1 MLGLKTKLIESGE
14 MSKREKQREIL
25 HKFIDGPV
33 DFLVKHNISPNLLS
47 YIGFIFSLFTALFIA
62 LGFVHFPIWFS
73 WVIPFS
79 IFWSGTFDVFD
90 GEVARRTKG
99 ESQSG
104 AFLDSNLDRLSDVA
118 LILGLVY
125 ANLLSFLLGFIILFL
140 IIMVSYTRSRAENE
154 GVDMKGVGFMERAER
169 LIYLMFIISIESWI
183 YFLFCIFPENQFLI
197 LLSTYFFLIFIL
209 IFMILLIVTL
219 VQRFV
224 YTAKELKATAAN
236 VS

>member
-1 MLGLKTKLIESGE
+1 LIESGE
-14 MSKREKQREIL
+14 KSKREKQREIL

-33 DFLVKHNISPNLLS
+33 DFLIKHNISPNLLS
-47 YIGFIFSLFTALFIA
+47 YIGFVCSLIA
-62 LGFVHFPIWFS
+62 AFLIAIGFVHFPIWFS
-73 WVIPFS
+73 WIIPFL

-118 LILGLVY
+118 LILGLIY
-125 ANLLSFLLGFIILFL
+125 ANLICFLLGFIFLFL

-169 LIYLMFIISIESWI
+169 VIYLMFIISIESWI
-183 YFLFCIFPENQFLI
+183 YFLFWIFPENQIFF
-197 LLSTYFFLIFIL
+197 LLSKYFFSIFMLIFL
-209 IFMILLIVTL
+209 LLLIITL

-224 YTAKELKATAAN
+224 FTAKELKKTPII